1 MNEKYN
7 LGLVS
12 VTYRNHSPEE
22 ILKTMKDAGLEFIEW
37 GSDVHAPYKEIEK
50 IKEISRLQ
58 KEYNITCSSYGT
70 YFYLGESDLSELK
83 GYINAAKLLGTNII
97 RLWCG
102 RKTGEQM
109 TKEERLEF
117 LDICKKAEQ
126 IAKEEGAILCME
138 CHKNTFTQNP
148 EDSVWLMEEINSPF
162 FRMYWQP
169 FQWSGKEGNIKN
181 ATMLIRL

>member
-1 MNEKYN
+1 M
-7 LGLVS
+7 
-12 VTYRNHSPEE
+12 
-22 ILKTMKDAGLEFIEW
+22 
-37 GSDVHAPYKEIEK
+37 
-50 IKEISRLQ
+50 
-58 KEYNITCSSYGT
+58 
-70 YFYLGESDLSELK
+70 GESDLSELK

-181 ATMLIRL
+181 ATMLSTYTKHIHVFNIKDGVKLPLDLAKDDWIEYLKCFSTPRTLLLEFMPNGTLEELKKEADTLKHIAMITEEK